1 LLGTSNELLNLREEG
16 GERWEIN
23 NVAGERMEYANR
35 GVVVSLQ
42 DEEAIERIES
52 AVVLEQ
58 RDVDADEGSCVEVEE
73 VDVAVQLGVARVE
86 APALGQHHP
95 APRMEAWV
103 DDAAASRGRSA
114 GSPSGANSTKADV
127 VQQVAGQ

>member
-1 LLGTSNELLNLREEG
+1 VRLREEG
-16 GERWEIN
+16 GERREID
-23 NVAGERMEYANR
+23 NVAGEGMEYADR

-42 DEEAIERIES
+42 DEEAIDGVEH

-58 RDVDADEGSCVEVEE
+58 RDVDADEGARVEVEE
-73 VDVAVQLGVARVE
+73 ADVAVQLGVARVE
-86 APALGQHHP
+86 AVALGQHHP

-103 DDAAASRGRSA
+103 DDAAAARGRCA
-114 GSPSGANSTKADV
+114 GSPGGAHGTEADV

>member
-1 LLGTSNELLNLREEG
+1 VRLREEG
-16 GERWEIN
+16 GERREID
-23 NVAGERMEYANR
+23 NVAGEGMEYADR

-42 DEEAIERIES
+42 DEEAIDGVEH

-58 RDVDADEGSCVEVEE
+58 RDVDADEGARVEVEE
-73 VDVAVQLGVARVE
+73 ADVAVQLGVARVE
-86 APALGQHHP
+86 AVALGQHHP

-103 DDAAASRGRSA
+103 DDAAAARGRSA